1 MNKPLIQATIR
12 WNDTGEIL
20 EDVLIKQTHDIEDD
34 DEEIFFYGITWE
46 NIDDYRTEGIEDFT
60 IIDAE
65 LLP

>member
-1 MNKPLIQATIR
+1 MKPLIQATIR

-20 EDVLIKQTHDIEDD
+20 EDVIIKQTHDVEDD
-34 DEEIFFYGITWE
+34 DEEIFFYGIPWE